1 MLADELTIYESWNLE
16 QPSIPLRSRLYQ
28 LEPVGIGT
36 PLVESLTGYV
46 VVPEKQEFKRSPE
59 PGLEEQLRRNGKV
72 YAN

>member
-1 MLADELTIYESWNLE
+1 MRRKRSWRFLDQQELLYYCALKTNRRVDES
-16 QPSIPLRSRLYQ
+16 
-28 LEPVGIGT
+28 GGT
-36 PLVESLTGYV
+36 ALYV

>member
-1 MLADELTIYESWNLE
+1 VDDD
-16 QPSIPLRSRLYQ
+16 RSRNRK
-28 LEPVGIGT
+28 
-36 PLVESLTGYV
+36 YV